1 MNPTPAVAP
10 GRQSTRSVLMR
21 SGSNS
26 AASMTAG
33 FTTAYVRADVAY
45 ARSFL
50 TNKYLKGT
58 IGESFAERFFLNNQ
72 LERNIR
78 GNWMS
83 LNPRTGPQG
92 LDHLFMKT
100 GKNGR
105 LYWMVGETKYGT
117 SQLGTTV
124 NGTRQLSNQWTTE
137 RIQKLG
143 QQYSQIAAQDVPCK
157 KLPHVPPKA
166 QLEVPLNGK
175 KVSFWK
181 DANDNWYFS
190 GSQDELRQARQMAQ
204 KMGNSLSSSN
214 RNFRVRLFHVE
225 AVGNDLKIT
234 VYDVKP
240 DEVTTIRN
248 MKPLPRSFVAKDIL
262 NKHISDGDFQKT
274 IAKALKKNFP
284 DLTDEELREQA
295 KEITKKYKGGE
306 FLRTPRPVWQTVAL
320 QSLAATGISAASDLL
335 LQLIFTRRVQVG
347 RTLITSGSTG
357 LGTASGQVIS
367 ILLLKTKLG
376 TQAVRSISSFL
387 NLGRSMTGTALSE
400 LGGGIVASM
409 LLSYGLYFFG
419 YTDIRQ
425 AHRAAIA
432 GASGTLAS
440 ACVSLGV
447 PALVIQFGTAG
458 TGTAISSLS
467 GAAATNAAMAW
478 LGGGTIASGGFGMAG
493 GAIVLG
499 GLAAVALITVPLL
512 VSMGFAFKD
521 KADRFRYLKLLIE
534 KYNDKANDVWD
545 IVAKNSRIPRQS
557 QAFAA

>member
-143 QQYSQIAAQDVPCK
+143 QQYSRIAAQDVPCK

-387 NLGRSMTGTALSE
+387 NLGRSMTGTALSG